1 MLHALNT
8 YNVQIFA
15 TAMAVGV
22 WILRKRRAAEGLPPS
37 PFQVPNWILFVWI
50 TQCVFLLVMPWSV
63 HFIFPQKAVFV
74 PKGND
79 CISCNRVPPEHGR
92 GDVSFWYATYCVV
105 GLGVLGVSCFN
116 ISPHRLQR
124 TLISC
129 ILGLWPLLLHLDS
142 IATQM
147 GRL

>member
-63 HFIFPQKAVFV
+63 HFIFPQEAVCLYQNEMTVFLATGYLRSMV
-74 PKGND
+74 AETFPSGMRR
-79 CISCNRVPPEHGR
+79 I
-92 GDVSFWYATYCVV
+92 VSW
-105 GLGVLGVSCFN
+105 
-116 ISPHRLQR
+116 
-124 TLISC
+124 
-129 ILGLWPLLLHLDS
+129 DS
-142 IATQM
+142 AFSA
-147 GRL
+147 